1 MNQDFKPINCRK
13 CGTVIWTGISWA
25 GFQKRLDTATLTI
38 EEEILKRISKVMT
51 FECFK
56 TKVSFEAVERSL
68 NRIRWGKNKASV
80 ILAEHTCSSLRM
92 IQTEAPEYWAN
103 RGQKEEAPY

>member
-13 CGTVIWTGISWA
+13 CGTLIWTGISWA
-25 GFQKRLDTATLTI
+25 GFQKQLDTATLTI
-38 EEEILKRISKVMT
+38 EEEIIKRISKIMT

-56 TKVSFEAVERSL
+56 TRVSFEAVERSL
-68 NRIRWGKNKASV
+68 NKIQWGKNKASV

-92 IQTEAPEYWAN
+92 IQTEAPQYWATPG
-103 RGQKEEAPY
+103 RKEEVPY